1 MDSGD
6 FMNKIFE
13 RHETLFC
20 MLLIIIYIVVNSVC
34 VQNFGY
40 TSSVSFIVNTIL
52 SVCLV
57 GIVLSLKKSDYY
69 GFAKVRNLKKYL
81 YFIPLAAIV
90 SVNLWNGFNTNNS
103 ASEIVFHIL
112 TMINIG
118 FIEELIFRGFLFKM
132 MAKNDV
138 KSAII
143 VSSLTFGIGHIVNLL
158 NGADLIP
165 TLMQICYATA
175 IGYLF
180 VIIFHKSKSLVPCIV
195 THCLVNSLSI
205 FNVEN
210 TLSLYIAPIFLTI
223 IPLAYAVYLNKK
235 IIE

>member
-1 MDSGD
+1 
-6 FMNKIFE
+6 MNKIFE
-13 RHETLFC
+13 KHETLFC
-20 MLLIIIYIVVNSVC
+20 MMLIIIYIVVNSVC

-57 GIVLSLKKSDYY
+57 SIVLSLKKSAYY
-69 GFAKVRNLKKYL
+69 GFTKVRNLKKYL
-81 YFIPLAAIV
+81 YFIPLAVVI
-90 SVNLWNGFNTNNS
+90 SVNLWNGFNINDS

-132 MAKNDV
+132 MAKSSI